1 MAAAYNVLQSTYTD
15 NSHDLERDLGD
26 LPEEWIKLLEHKG
39 KIYLNYFGPEIQD
52 NNVTVVG
59 HGLVTPTSVTYPVS
73 CRHHTLQLL

>member
-52 NNVTVVG
+52 NIM
-59 HGLVTPTSVTYPVS
+59 
-73 CRHHTLQLL
+73 